1 MENIDLYTA
10 SLDEIV
16 FEDRNKSYGGYSL
29 RVLYE
34 RNLKRSAIIVFLTF
48 TVLAAGIYY
57 KMQQIEQVEEV
68 TLLEVDMTALETKPI
83 EPEQKELPPPPPP
96 PKIEPPKVELVKF
109 VPPVVK
115 PDNLVTK
122 EEPIKKDADLEN
134 VQTGT
139 KNQDGEK
146 SLNNLNMDDGEDD
159 GIIGGT
165 GQQERIYDFVS
176 ENPAFDGD
184 PSGLA
189 FKKFLQNRIVYP
201 EAARQKGVTGSV
213 YIQFVVTANGD
224 VSNPKVVR
232 GIPGSGLDDAAL
244 DAFKKKI
251 PKFSPGKN
259 NGVAVPVYQTV
270 KIDFVLK

>member
-16 FEDRNKSYGGYSL
+16 FQDRNKSYGGYSL

-57 KMQQIEQVEEV
+57 KMQQAEQVEEV
-68 TLLEVDMTALETKPI
+68 VLLEVDMTALETKPI

-139 KNQDGEK
+139 KNQEGEK
-146 SLNNLNMDDGEDD
+146 SLNNLTLDDGQDD

-165 GQQERIYDFVS
+165 GQAQVIHSFVS
-176 ENPAFDGD
+176 EMPVFDGD
-184 PSGLA
+184 PTGAA
-189 FKKFLQNRIVYP
+189 FRKFIQNRIVYP
-201 EAARQKGVTGSV
+201 EAARQKGITGV
-213 YIQFVVTANGD
+213 VHIQFVVSPTGEITEY
-224 VSNPKVVR
+224 KVIR
-232 GIPGSGLDDAAL
+232 GVPGLDEAAL

-259 NGVAVPVYQTV
+259 NGVPVPVRMTV
-270 KIDFVLK
+270 PVTFKLDN

>member
-1 MENIDLYTA
+1 MENIELYTA

-16 FEDRNKSYGGYSL
+16 FEDRNKSFGGYSL

-34 RNLKRSAIIVFLTF
+34 RNLKRSAIIVFITF
-48 TVLAAGIYY
+48 TVIAAGIFY

-68 TLLEVDMTALETKPI
+68 VLMEVDMTALETKPI

-96 PKIEPPKVELVKF
+96 PKVEPPKVELVKF

-122 EEPIKKDADLEN
+122 EEPIKKDNELEN

-139 KNQDGEK
+139 KNQEGDK
-146 SLNNLNMDDGEDD
+146 SLNNLTLEDEGD

-165 GQQERIYDFVS
+165 GQAVEIYNFVQEM
-176 ENPAFDGD
+176 PAFDGD
-184 PSGLA
+184 NSGNA
-189 FKKFLQNRIVYP
+189 FRKFIQNRIVYP
-201 EAARQKGVTGSV
+201 EAARQKGITGTV
-213 YIQFVVTANGD
+213 VIQYVVSPTGEITEY
-224 VSNPKVVR
+224 KVIR
-232 GIPGSGLDDAAL
+232 GVPGLDEAAL

-251 PKFSPGKN
+251 PKFTPGKN
-259 NGVAVPVYQTV
+259 NGVAVPVRLNVPITF
-270 KIDFVLK
+270 KLN